1 MYTIENSKK
10 EMNKV
15 SWHWVKW
22 VCNSKEREIERRKKK
37 RLCYLEQLANVS
49 VKTLKKW
56 IKILKMFFN
65 YERILKGTS
74 LAFKR
79 RTSQFENSIKEK
91 NAHAPDEKG
100 ENLIKLLINKM
111 IN

>member
-1 MYTIENSKK
+1 
-10 EMNKV
+10 
-15 SWHWVKW
+15 
-22 VCNSKEREIERRKKK
+22 
-37 RLCYLEQLANVS
+37 
-49 VKTLKKW
+49 
-56 IKILKMFFN
+56 MFFN

>member
-1 MYTIENSKK
+1 
-10 EMNKV
+10 MNKV

-22 VCNSKEREIERRKKK
+22 VCNSKERLKEGKKK

-49 VKTLKKW
+49 VKTLRKW

-79 RTSQFENSIKEK
+79 RTYQFENSMKEK
-91 NAHAPDEKG
+91 NAHAPEEKG
-100 ENLIKLLINKM
+100 ENLIK
-111 IN
+111 